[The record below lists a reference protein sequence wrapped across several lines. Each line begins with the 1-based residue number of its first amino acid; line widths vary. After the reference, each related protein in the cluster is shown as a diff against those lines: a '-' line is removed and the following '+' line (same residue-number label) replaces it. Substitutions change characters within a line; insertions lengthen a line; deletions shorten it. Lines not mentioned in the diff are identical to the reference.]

1 MSHCVFE
8 SFQVSFLLTAQLRQS
23 SWRQQIPWETT
34 IALPTPTL
42 KLFSRATALMESK
55 YRSSL
60 CILSSVM
67 TSLNSLTWQN
77 GHNISAVWD
86 RWPELTWPCLCHY
99 RGIILFRPPRLN
111 NKFEDSSVK
120 YTEGVYNS
128 NKIKQFIKDN
138 MWVSRS
144 PDMLLLHECQQEMW
158 FHFIC
163 TKYWQQ
169 IIVNGCLHAF
179 ILCNNN

>member
-67 TSLNSLTWQN
+67 TSLNSHDRTAT
-77 GHNISAVWD
+77 ISALYETDDLNWRGLVFAITGESSCSD
-86 RWPELTWPCLCHY
+86 HHALTTSLKTALSNTQKEFTTATKSSNLLRITCECLVLQTCY
-99 RGIILFRPPRLN
+99 FCT
-111 NKFEDSSVK
+111 S
-120 YTEGVYNS
+120 
-128 NKIKQFIKDN
+128 
-138 MWVSRS
+138 VSRKCGS
-144 PDMLLLHECQQEMW
+144 ISFALNIDSR
-158 FHFIC
+158 
-163 TKYWQQ
+163 
-169 IIVNGCLHAF
+169 
-179 ILCNNN
+179 